1 MTNFMYTS
9 SVPVFQQMLGSLQTI
24 LNKAEEHA
32 SAKKIDADVFL
43 QARLSPDMFPLLRQV
58 QIAADFAKG
67 VSARL
72 ANVAVPE
79 YEDTE
84 VSFADLQA
92 RLAKT
97 LAFINSLDEQ
107 QFADSESREI
117 VLRPGTPKEKK
128 MPGQAYLLS
137 YGLPQFFFHTTTAYA
152 ILRHNGVEL
161 GKKDYMG
168 KY

>member
-1 MTNFMYTS
+1 MTNFIYTS

-32 SAKKIDADVFL
+32 SAKKIDANVFL
-43 QARLSPDMFPLLRQV
+43 QARLCPDMFPLLRQV
-58 QIAADFAKG
+58 QIDADFAKG

-84 VSFADLQA
+84 VSFSDLHT

-97 LAFINSLDEQ
+97 LTFINSLDEQ

-117 VLRPGTPKEKK
+117 VLRPGTPKERK

-137 YGLPQFFFHTTTAYA
+137 YGLPQFFFHATTAYA

-168 KY
+168 QY

>member
-32 SAKKIDADVFL
+32 SAKKIDANVFL
-43 QARLSPDMFPLLRQV
+43 QARLCPDMFPLLRQV

-84 VSFADLQA
+84 VSFADLHT

-97 LAFINSLDEQ
+97 LTFINSLDEQ

-137 YGLPQFFFHTTTAYA
+137 YGLPQFFFHATTAYA

>member
-24 LNKAEEHA
+24 LSKAEEHA
-32 SAKKIDADVFL
+32 SAKKIDAAVFL

-84 VSFADLQA
+84 VSFADLHA
-92 RLAKT
+92 RLTKT
-97 LAFINSLDEQ
+97 LAFIGSLSEQ
-107 QFADSESREI
+107 QFTDSESREI

-137 YGLPQFFFHTTTAYA
+137 YGLPQFFFHATTAYA